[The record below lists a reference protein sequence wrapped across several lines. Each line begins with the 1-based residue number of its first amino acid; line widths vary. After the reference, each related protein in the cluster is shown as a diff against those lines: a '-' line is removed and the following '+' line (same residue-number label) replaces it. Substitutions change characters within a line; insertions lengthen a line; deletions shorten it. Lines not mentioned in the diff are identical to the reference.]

1 MKHSAP
7 TTLRDSFFSLM
18 GGVGPLAIALITIPL
33 LIGHIGAARFGALT
47 IVWLL
52 LGYFG
57 QADFGIGRA
66 VTQRIAAMTG
76 NQHTARAQTICTALV
91 ANSAIGI
98 ALGVLAGIA
107 AYLFF
112 TGPFDVSAELRAE
125 LIDTVWLVGATIPV
139 VTIFGVAH
147 GSLIGS
153 QNFGTAALATF
164 IGNSLMQLFPLGVA
178 ALGSNHMSALIA
190 ASLAG
195 RAFGLTL
202 ALGGMW
208 RHLLKDQPWQA
219 STSEAAELFRFG
231 KWVMLSAVIG
241 PFMILSDRFLIGTF
255 LGAVAVAAYA
265 VPYQVGSRTQ
275 VFPQALLTVMFP
287 RFASDNAG
295 QANASANQVAAAI
308 AILYAVPI
316 VILICLAEPLLD
328 LWIGANLDPR
338 SILVARILLAGFWVN
353 ALAQVPFNLLQAR
366 GSPRSVALLHL
377 AELPFYISL
386 LLLLGGAFG
395 LPGFAA
401 AFAIRCAVDCGL
413 LFARSGLPLG
423 GLWPQLWLP
432 VGAIALAAGL
442 HPLLFGWKASLLAA
456 CTLGGI
462 MALRS
467 LTMIPY
473 ELLRF
478 GRRKEG
484 GDAA

>member
-1 MKHSAP
+1 M
-7 TTLRDSFFSLM
+7 RDSLFSLM
-18 GGVGPLAIALITIPL
+18 GGVGPLAIALISIPL
-33 LIGHIGAARFGALT
+33 LIEHIGAARFGALT

-66 VTQRIAAMTG
+66 VTQRIAAMAG
-76 NQHTARAQTICTALV
+76 DQPMARAQTICTALIV
-91 ANSAIGI
+91 NSGIGI
-98 ALGVLAGIA
+98 ALAVLAGIA

-112 TGPFDVSAELRAE
+112 TGPFDVSADLRAE
-125 LIDTVWLVGATIPV
+125 LVDAAWLVGATIPI

-153 QNFGTAALATF
+153 QKFGAAALATF
-164 IGNSLMQLFPLGVA
+164 LGNSSMQLFPLAMAV
-178 ALGSNHMSALIA
+178 LGSNHMSALIA

-195 RAFGLTL
+195 RAIGLVL

-208 RHLLKDQPWQA
+208 NHSLKDQPWR
-219 STSEAAELFRFG
+219 TSRAEAVELFRFG
-231 KWVMLSAVIG
+231 KWVMLTALIG

-287 RFASDNAG
+287 RFASGDAG
-295 QANASANQVAAAI
+295 QANASANQVTAVI

-316 VILICLAEPLLD
+316 ICLICLTEPLLD

-338 SILVARILLAGFWVN
+338 SVLVARILLAGFWIN
-353 ALAQVPFNLLQAR
+353 ALAQVPYNLMQAS
-366 GSPRSVALLHL
+366 GNPRSVALLHL
-377 AELPFYISL
+377 AELPFYIAL
-386 LLLLGGAFG
+386 LVLLGGAFG

-413 LFARSGLPLG
+413 LFARSGLRLG
-423 GLWPQLWLP
+423 RLWPQVWLP
-432 VGAIALAAGL
+432 LGAIAIAAAL

-462 MALRS
+462 MALRAVT
-467 LTMIPY
+467 LIPP
-473 ELLRF
+473 ELRRF
-478 GRRKEG
+478 GRSKVGRG
-484 GDAA
+484 AD